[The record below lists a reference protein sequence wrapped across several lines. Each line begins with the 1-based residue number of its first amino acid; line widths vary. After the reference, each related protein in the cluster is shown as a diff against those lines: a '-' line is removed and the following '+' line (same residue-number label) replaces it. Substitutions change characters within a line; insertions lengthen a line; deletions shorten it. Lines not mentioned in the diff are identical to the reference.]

1 MSSEYHLKSI
11 VLLLAVAFC
20 VINMTVAQTESMS
33 MTSTTADE
41 DTTVTG

>member
-20 VINMTVAQTESMS
+20 VINLTVAQTESMS
-33 MTSTTADE
+33 TTTADE